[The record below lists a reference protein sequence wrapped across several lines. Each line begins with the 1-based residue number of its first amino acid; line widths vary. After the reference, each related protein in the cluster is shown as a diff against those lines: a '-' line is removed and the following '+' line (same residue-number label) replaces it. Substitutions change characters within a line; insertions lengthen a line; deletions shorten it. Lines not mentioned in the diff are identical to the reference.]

1 MRITSLIL
9 GGLTAVGVLAAGVPV
24 SAHHSFAAEFD
35 ADKPITLTGIVTK
48 VEWTNPHV
56 FIFVDVKDA
65 NGQVVNWSFEGGS
78 PIGLYRDGVHKD
90 SLKIGDAVTV
100 AGAAARSVEHL
111 AEIRSITFADGR
123 KVFDRS
129 GKP

>member
-1 MRITSLIL
+1 MSKRLIWLSATSV
-9 GGLTAVGVLAAGVPV
+9 TVWLAGAAPLR
-24 SAHHSFAAEFD
+24 AHHSAAAIYDEG
-35 ADKPITLTGIVTK
+35 KTVTVQGMVTK

-56 FIFVDVKDA
+56 FIHVDAKETT
-65 NGQVVNWSFEGGS
+65 GQVVSWSFEGAS

-90 SLKIGDAVTV
+90 SLKVGETVTV
-100 AGAAARSVEHL
+100 VGVPARSVEHL
-111 AEIRSITFADGR
+111 AEIRTITFADGR

>member
-1 MRITSLIL
+1 MAGCLC
-9 GGLTAVGVLAAGVPV
+9 VLLATGAPLR
-24 SAHHSFAAEFD
+24 AHHSAAAIYDE
-35 ADKPITLTGIVTK
+35 TRIVTLQGVVTK
-48 VEWTNPHV
+48 IEWTNPHV
-56 FIFVDVKDA
+56 FIFVDVKEA
-65 NGQVVNWSFEGGS
+65 NGQVVNWSFEGAS

-100 AGAAARSVEHL
+100 AGAAARAVEHL